1 VRNVRRMDW
10 YWVVLDFGS
19 MRWSVPKL
27 VPLQR
32 LTIGEML
39 AELDVEAVLR
49 DLVDA
54 EEARLVAS
62 RTVRSPRTPTPVS
75 PLATTS

>member
-1 VRNVRRMDW
+1 MRNVRRMYW

-32 LTIGEML
+32 LMIGEML

-62 RTVRSPRTPTPVS
+62 RTV
-75 PLATTS
+75 